1 MSYNEETFDALV
13 KRVCAEE
20 NVQLDY
26 VVRTFIQVISD
37 MSTKLEENLSTATDT
52 VPRIGLLPVTAVNV
66 AGQTRQVTHASL
78 FPSMR
83 AIMPMYV
90 VTH

>member
-37 MSTKLEENLSTATDT
+37 VSTKIEENLSTTDNI
-52 VPRIGLLPVTAVNV
+52 PSIGLLPVTAVNV
-66 AGQTRQVTHASL
+66 SGQTRQVTHASL
-78 FPSMR
+78 FPSMT

>member
-1 MSYNEETFDALV
+1 MSSNKETFHALV

-20 NVQLDY
+20 NVQLEY

-37 MSTKLEENLSTATDT
+37 MSTKLEEKLSTTDN
-52 VPRIGLLPVTAVNV
+52 VPPIGLLPVTAVNV
-66 AGQTRQVTHASL
+66 SGQTRQVTHASL